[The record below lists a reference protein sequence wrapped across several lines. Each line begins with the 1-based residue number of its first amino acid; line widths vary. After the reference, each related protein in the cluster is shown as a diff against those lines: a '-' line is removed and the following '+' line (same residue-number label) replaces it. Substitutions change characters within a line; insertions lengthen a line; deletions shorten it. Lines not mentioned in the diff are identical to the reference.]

1 MDGSQDSGGGPKMVW
16 IPVRVMEDGG
26 GTPKHLRL
34 NGIWISVETV
44 ESAHDDKQRMVG
56 GEQVV
61 KTQYKLALAD
71 GSRLMVLKNHVT
83 GGWYRGV

>member
-1 MDGSQDSGGGPKMVW
+1 MDGSQDSDSGPKMVW
-16 IPVRVMEDGG
+16 MPVRVMEDDGG
-26 GTPKHLRL
+26 APKHLKLHGR
-34 NGIWISVETV
+34 WISVECV
-44 ESAHDDKQRMVG
+44 ESVLDVRQNMIA

-83 GGWYRGV
+83 GGWYRSV

>member
-1 MDGSQDSGGGPKMVW
+1 MEGTQGPEGGTKIVW
-16 IPVRVMEDGG
+16 MPIRAVEDGG
-26 GTPKHLRL
+26 GAPKHLKLHGR
-34 NGIWISVETV
+34 WISVERV
-44 ESAHDDKQRMVG
+44 ESVLDVRQNMIA

-71 GSRLMVLKNHVT
+71 GSRLMVFKNHVT